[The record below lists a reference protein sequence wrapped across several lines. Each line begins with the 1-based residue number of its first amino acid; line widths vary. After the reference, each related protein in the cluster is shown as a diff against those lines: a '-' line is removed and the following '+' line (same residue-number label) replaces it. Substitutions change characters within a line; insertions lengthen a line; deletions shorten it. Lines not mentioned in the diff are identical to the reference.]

1 MKHAV
6 KQAARLTQLGDTGKT
21 LEWTGTDYTGLQHN
35 RVNKSPFKI
44 IQHYIKQVW
53 LSCHLSACCSKSVA
67 LTWVESLQNTHT
79 QQIIHVIN
87 QDFFLLCLYSS
98 RYIFLI
104 SFLLYYSCIEHSNNI
119 QEKKPGPWL
128 CSIPTRYGSGCPFA
142 CFSDHISQ
150 SARPCN
156 KPEPCIWK
164 HITF

>member
-1 MKHAV
+1 MKHGV
-6 KQAARLTQLGDTGKT
+6 KQAARLTQLGDTGKI
-21 LEWTGTDYTGLQHN
+21 LERTGTDYTGLQHN
-35 RVNKSPFKI
+35 RVNKSLYNI
-44 IQHYIKQVW
+44 ILNK
-53 LSCHLSACCSKSVA
+53 CNSAVIYLHVA
-67 LTWVESLQNTHT
+67 ESLQNTHT

-98 RYIFLI
+98 RYLFLI

-128 CSIPTRYGSGCPFA
+128 CSIPTRYGCGCPFT

-156 KPEPCIWK
+156 KPEPCI
-164 HITF
+164 